1 MKHVW
6 MLQERYVGSEAEI
19 LGFFDEFP
27 TVEQLS
33 KVIVRINNPEILIE
47 EIYAKLKT
55 HSVYSYS
62 VLGRTWF
69 IKKYPVNSVL

>member
-6 MLQERYVGSEAEI
+6 MLQERYAGSETEI
-19 LGFFDEFP
+19 LGFFEDFP
-27 TVEQLS
+27 TVEQLIE
-33 KVIVRINNPEILIE
+33 VIVGIRDPEILIE

-55 HSVYSYS
+55 HSVCSYS
-62 VLGRTWF
+62 VLDRIWF

>member
-6 MLQERYVGSEAEI
+6 MLQERHVGSEAEI
-19 LGFFDEFP
+19 LGFFDDFP

-33 KVIVRINNPEILIE
+33 EVIVGINDPEILIK
-47 EIYAKLKT
+47 EIYAKLKI

-62 VLGRTWF
+62 VLDRIWF

>member
-6 MLQERYVGSEAEI
+6 MLQERYTGSETEI

-33 KVIVRINNPEILIE
+33 EVIVGINDAEILIE
-47 EIYAKLKT
+47 EIYAKLKM
-55 HSVYSYS
+55 HSVCSYS
-62 VLGRTWF
+62 FLGRVWF

>member
-6 MLQERYVGSEAEI
+6 MLQERYIGSETEI
-19 LGFFDEFP
+19 VGFFDDFP

-33 KVIVRINNPEILIE
+33 KVIVGINDPEILIE
-47 EIYAKLKT
+47 EIYAKLKM
-55 HSVYSYS
+55 HSVCSYS
-62 VLGRTWF
+62 VLNRTWF

>member
-6 MLQERYVGSEAEI
+6 MLQERYTGSETEI

-33 KVIVRINNPEILIE
+33 KVIVGINDPEILIE
-47 EIYAKLKT
+47 EIYWKLKLQG
-55 HSVYSYS
+55 VYSENS
-62 VLGRTWF
+62 VGRTWF
-69 IKKYPVNSVL
+69 IKKYLVNSVL